1 MATNGKEPHPNPGVR
16 LLCNALFFF
25 MYLRGFAQGAAK
37 QHLFVEK

>member
-25 MYLRGFAQGAAK
+25 MYLRGSPKGLPNK
-37 QHLFVEK
+37 HLFVEK